1 MFRKILVAVNDLSE
15 DKSVFDAAIAVAKAD
30 NAALMLLHVL
40 TPFDQNYPTSIYPGV
55 DGVYIGLHEEALQ
68 VYMDQ
73 WKQFE
78 QKGLEMLRSLASE
91 ARAQGLE
98 VEFSQN
104 LGDAGRTICA
114 IAQTWQA
121 DLIVL
126 GRHGRKGLSELFL
139 GSVSN
144 YVLHH
149 APCSVLTVQG
159 GTPAKTV
166 EELGEAIAHSA

>member
-1 MFRKILVAVNDLSE
+1 MFRKILVAVNELPV
-15 DKSVFDAAIAVAKAD
+15 DKSIFDTAISIAKAE
-30 NAALMLLHVL
+30 NSALMLLHVL
-40 TPFDQNYPTSIYPGV
+40 TPFDQSYPTTVYPGV

-68 VYMDQ
+68 VYKNQ

-78 QKGLEMLRSLASE
+78 QKGLEMLRSLAAE
-91 ARAQGLE
+91 ARTQGVE

-126 GRHGRKGLSELFL
+126 GRRGRSGLSEMFL

-149 APCSVLTVQG
+149 ASCSILTVQG
-159 GTPAKTV
+159 GKVEQPT
-166 EELGEAIAHSA
+166 EELGEAIAHST